1 MGKMSW
7 LAAKR
12 EMFKQQ
18 RRKKKKVKENER
30 I

>member
-7 LAAKR
+7 IAAKK

-18 RRKKKKVKENER
+18 RNKKKKVKNDKN
-30 I
+30 

>member
-12 EMFKQQ
+12 EMYRLK
-18 RRKKKKVKENER
+18 RKKKKKVKKNEN
-30 I
+30 

>member
-7 LAAKR
+7 IAAKK

-18 RRKKKKVKENER
+18 RKKKKKVKNDKN
-30 I
+30 